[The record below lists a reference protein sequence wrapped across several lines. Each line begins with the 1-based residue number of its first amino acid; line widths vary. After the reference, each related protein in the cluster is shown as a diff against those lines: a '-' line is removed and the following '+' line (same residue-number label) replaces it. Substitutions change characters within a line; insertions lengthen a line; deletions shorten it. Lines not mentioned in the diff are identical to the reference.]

1 MNTGGAM
8 QGNERGQILVI
19 FAGGL
24 IVFLAAAALVFDVG
38 QNLLDW
44 RTQRN
49 AADAAALA
57 AARYIS
63 DPACLAAPSIA
74 NCPSAASAALLV
86 AGANGYGDLDG
97 DGTSDKGTVTL
108 YIPPRP
114 GTDFAG
120 QAGFVEVDI
129 HTDRPSFFAGV
140 LGIQRQNVDAM
151 AIATNGGKTAAP
163 YSMLS
168 LNLDCDPNP
177 SGQVGGNG
185 TVTVNAEVNG
195 EIHVN
200 SDCDGAL
207 KVNGNGSLGAPECSV
222 AGTAQVAGNANLD
235 CTLNEGADA
244 VQDPLYM
251 LDPPPAGGPAAV
263 EVIDGDLLDRDGN
276 PGTPPTLPPIPQ
288 GCPGSTDPVSGL
300 STAATAANP
309 VGCTF
314 SVSETKYTIFRIHPG
329 VYNGG
334 LSFQNKVRVYLAP
347 GVYWIAGGGFQIG
360 GTGAQVISMDRT
372 NVGVEPYPTIGKGV
386 LIYNSQDYTFAT
398 ECAADPAYGAALIPV
413 IKPCIASFKANGG
426 SNAGCPVPPPP
437 PSNPPPGSPPIKCAW
452 LHLEADDENGIYP
465 GLVFFQD
472 RYLASQ
478 PEFFINGDTGFTELS
493 GTIYSP
499 GGAVRINGTA
509 EDSVAAQVISDTFKI
524 TGQGNFTVTYDP
536 DNLFQLSAAGL
547 VQ

>member
-1 MNTGGAM
+1 MRRH
-8 QGNERGQILVI
+8 ERGQILVV

-24 IVFLAAAALVFDVG
+24 VVFLAAAALVFDVG

-44 RTQRN
+44 RSQRN

-63 DPACLAAPSIA
+63 DPACLAAPSVA
-74 NCPSAASAALLV
+74 NCPSATSAALLV
-86 AGANGYGDLDG
+86 ARANGYGDLNG
-97 DGTSDKGTVTL
+97 DGISDKGTVAV

-120 QAGFVEVDI
+120 QAGFVEVNI

-185 TVTVNAEVNG
+185 VVNVSAAVNG
-195 EIHVN
+195 EVHVN

-207 KVNGNGSLGAPECSV
+207 KVNGNGSLTAPECSV
-222 AGTAQVAGNANLD
+222 KGTADVAGNATLN

-244 VQDPLYM
+244 VQDPLST
-251 LDPPPAGGPAAV
+251 LDPPAAGVAAAV
-263 EVIDGDLLDRDGN
+263 EVLDGDLLDRDAN
-276 PGTPPTLPPIPQ
+276 PATPPTLPAIPQ
-288 GCPGSTDPVSGL
+288 GCPGSTDPISGL

-309 VGCTF
+309 VGCSFGFTE
-314 SVSETKYTIFRIHPG
+314 SKYAIFLIHPG

-334 LSFQNKVRVYLAP
+334 LAFSSKVRVYLAP
-347 GVYWIAGGGFQIG
+347 GVYWLNGGGFTMNG
-360 GTGAQVISMDRT
+360 KGAQVVSMDRT
-372 NVGVEPYPTIGKGV
+372 NVGANPYPTIGKGV
-386 LIYNSQDYTFAT
+386 LIYNSQDSTFTAQ
-398 ECAADPAYGAALIPV
+398 CANPAFDWTVFVPAIH
-413 IKPCIASFKANGG
+413 PCVASFQMNGG
-426 SNAGCPVPPPP
+426 SDVCSKPIPPPA
-437 PSNPPPGSPPIKCAW
+437 NPVLGNLKCTW
-452 LHLEADDENGIYP
+452 LHLEADDENGVYP
-465 GLVFFQD
+465 GLLFFQD
-472 RYLASQ
+472 RFLTSQ
-478 PEFFINGDTGFTELS
+478 PEFYINGDFGTSELV
-493 GTIYSP
+493 GTVYSP
-499 GGAVRINGTA
+499 GGNVRINGTA
-509 EDSVAAQVISDTFKI
+509 DDSVAAQVISYTFKI
-524 TGQGNFTVTYDP
+524 TGSGNFTVTYNP
-536 DNLFQLSAAGL
+536 DDLFQLSAAGL